1 MLRQRLRFRRSPL
14 VYLGHAVIVLVALAI
29 VWYGLMLLLLALKVD
44 PDTVNS
50 LSGYRSVYDY
60 LAELEPADIDGQM
73 RLIAGLGG
81 LACFLLFGYLALK
94 ELPRPYLA
102 RSELEL
108 EEQERGVTEMQP
120 RAIERVAEGAALK
133 LASVQPATGRYH
145 TDDLALDVS
154 VGRARDLAETLR
166 AVRARARERLAEH
179 GLPTV
184 PVNVTLTGFD
194 RKGRRELR

>member
-29 VWYGLMLLLLALKVD
+29 VCYGLMLLLLALKVD
-44 PDTVNS
+44 TVNS
-50 LSGYRSVYDY
+50 LSGYRNVYDY
-60 LAELEPADIDGQM
+60 LAELEPADIDGQV

-81 LACFLLFGYLALK
+81 LACFLLLGYLALK

-120 RAIERVAEGAALK
+120 RAIERLAEAAG
-133 LASVQPATGRYH
+133 S
-145 TDDLALDVS
+145 
-154 VGRARDLAETLR
+154 RARVR
-166 AVRARARERLAEH
+166 AVRHGSLLHRRPGARRQ
-179 GLPTV
+179 
-184 PVNVTLTGFD
+184 
-194 RKGRRELR
+194 RRPRA